1 METPPEALHDIRAAC
16 ADRTQAHI
24 ALAFRKCKMT
34 CTNSTQLVR
43 TETLSQLLKRH
54 GTIGGK
60 VHAGILHPSQQV
72 GVVSDEDTSGGS
84 QWTAGR
90 EEAIDKVRKHKAR
103 TPGAESYILDEKEV
117 ERTFWLSRPDGWV
130 MKRKMKRTILLE
142 FHLKNFR
149 PIGNLLLPT

>member
-1 METPPEALHDIRAAC
+1 
-16 ADRTQAHI
+16 
-24 ALAFRKCKMT
+24 MT
-34 CTNSTQLVR
+34 CTNSAQSVR

-60 VHAGILHPSQQV
+60 VHAGILHPSHQV

-130 MKRKMKRTILLE
+130 MKRKMKMTILLE
-142 FHLKNFR
+142 FVGIPRNY
-149 PIGNLLLPT
+149 GLLREVREKQVQSLRCSIT